1 MQRAARSLHF
11 PALPTVYSAVDGGK
25 LMVAPILIFAIG
37 NESRGDD
44 AIAPLLL
51 RRLAAWLEAEN
62 IAGRFELL
70 EDFQLQVEHA
80 TDMVGRELVL
90 FIDAGMDTPAPYNF
104 YRARSNDSRTLFS
117 HAITPEAVLSTYQQ
131 VYQQTPPPAFV
142 LCIRGERFELGELP
156 SQEARQ
162 RMELAMGFLQEL
174 MQKAEKS
181 SWEDRSTTPRQDG

>member
-1 MQRAARSLHF
+1 
-11 PALPTVYSAVDGGK
+11 
-25 LMVAPILIFAIG
+25 MVPPILIFAIG

-51 RRLAAWLEAEN
+51 RRLGAWLKAEEMD
-62 IAGRFELL
+62 GRFELL

-90 FIDAGMDTPAPYNF
+90 FIDAGMDTPAPYSF
-104 YRARSNDSRTLFS
+104 YRAQSNDSRTLFS

-131 VYQQTPPPAFV
+131 VYQQSPPPAFV
-142 LCIRGERFELGELP
+142 LCVRGEQFELGEPP
-156 SQEARQ
+156 SPEAEQ

-174 MQKAEKS
+174 IREAEKS
-181 SWEDRSTTPRQDG
+181 SWEERCSTRQMGEATR

>member
-1 MQRAARSLHF
+1 M
-11 PALPTVYSAVDGGK
+11 PAPVLV
-25 LMVAPILIFAIG
+25 FAIG

-51 RRLAAWLEAEN
+51 HRLAAWLDVEN
-62 IAGRFELL
+62 IAERFELL

-104 YRARSNDSRTLFS
+104 YRAQSNDNRTLFS

-131 VYQQTPPPAFV
+131 VYQQPPPPAFV
-142 LCIRGERFELGELP
+142 LCIRGEQFGLGEPP
-156 SQEARQ
+156 SPEAEQ
-162 RMELAMGFLQEL
+162 RIELAIGFLQEL
-174 MQKAEKS
+174 MRKAKKS
-181 SWEDRSTTPRQDG
+181 SWESASRQFSHTEHTIFTKPEPL

>member
-1 MQRAARSLHF
+1 MNSVA
-11 PALPTVYSAVDGGK
+11 
-25 LMVAPILIFAIG
+25 VAPILIFAIG

-51 RRLAAWLEAEN
+51 RRLAEWLETKD

-90 FIDAGMDTPAPYNF
+90 FIDAGMDTPAPYTF
-104 YRARSNDSRTLFS
+104 FRTQSNDSRTLFS

-131 VYQQTPPPAFV
+131 VYQHPPPPAFV
-142 LCIRGERFELGELP
+142 LCIRGDQFELGEPP
-156 SQEARQ
+156 SPEAGQ

-174 MQKAEKS
+174 AQEAEEF
-181 SWEDRSTTPRQDG
+181 SWEDRSTPPRLV

>member
-1 MQRAARSLHF
+1 
-11 PALPTVYSAVDGGK
+11 
-25 LMVAPILIFAIG
+25 MVPPVLLFAIG

-51 RRLAAWLEAEN
+51 RKLGEWLEAEG

-90 FIDAGMDTPAPYNF
+90 FIDAGMDTPAPYSF
-104 YRARSNDSRTLFS
+104 YRVQSNDSRTLFS

-131 VYQQTPPPAFV
+131 VYQQPPPPSFV
-142 LCIRGERFELGELP
+142 LCIRGEHFELGEPP
-156 SQEARQ
+156 SPEAEQ
-162 RMELAMGFLQEL
+162 LMELAMRFLQKL
-174 MQKAEKS
+174 MQKAEMS
-181 SWEDRSTTPRQDG
+181 FWEARSTTTR

>member
-1 MQRAARSLHF
+1 MS
-11 PALPTVYSAVDGGK
+11 
-25 LMVAPILIFAIG
+25 APILIFAIG

-51 RRLAAWLEAEN
+51 RRLAAWLETEN
-62 IAGRFELL
+62 IAERFELL

-90 FIDAGMDTPAPYNF
+90 FIDAGLDTAAPYSF
-104 YRARSNDSRTLFS
+104 YRAKSDDSRTLFS

-131 VYQQTPPPAFV
+131 AYQQKPPPAFV
-142 LCIRGERFELGELP
+142 LCIRGEQFELGELP
-156 SQEARQ
+156 TPEAEA

-174 MQKAEKS
+174 MLEAEEY
-181 SWEDRSTTPRQDG
+181 SWENRGTATR

>member
-1 MQRAARSLHF
+1 MS
-11 PALPTVYSAVDGGK
+11 
-25 LMVAPILIFAIG
+25 APILIFAIG

-51 RRLAAWLEAEN
+51 RRLAAWLETEN
-62 IAGRFELL
+62 IAERFELL

-90 FIDAGMDTPAPYNF
+90 FIDAGLDTAAPYSF
-104 YRARSNDSRTLFS
+104 YRAKSDDSRTLFS

-131 VYQQTPPPAFV
+131 VYQQKPPPAFV
-142 LCIRGERFELGELP
+142 LCIRGEQFELGELP
-156 SQEARQ
+156 TPDAEA

-174 MQKAEKS
+174 MREAEES
-181 SWEDRSTTPRQDG
+181 SWEDHSTTPR

>member
-1 MQRAARSLHF
+1 
-11 PALPTVYSAVDGGK
+11 
-25 LMVAPILIFAIG
+25 MVPPVLIFAIG

-51 RRLAAWLEAEN
+51 RRLAVWLEAEN

-80 TDMVGRELVL
+80 TDMVGRKLVL
-90 FIDAGMDTPAPYNF
+90 FIDAGLDTPAPYNF
-104 YRARSNDSRTLFS
+104 YRAQSNDSRTLFS

-142 LCIRGERFELGELP
+142 LCVRGERFELGELP
-156 SQEARQ
+156 SPEAEQ
-162 RMELAMGFLQEL
+162 RMELAMCFLQEL
-174 MQKAEKS
+174 MQKAEAS
-181 SWEDRSTTPRQDG
+181 SWKNHSNTTTR

>member
-1 MQRAARSLHF
+1 MPS
-11 PALPTVYSAVDGGK
+11 
-25 LMVAPILIFAIG
+25 PILIFAIG

-51 RRLAAWLEAEN
+51 RRLAAWLDTGN

-90 FIDAGMDTPAPYNF
+90 FIDAGLDTPAPYSF
-104 YRARSNDSRTLFS
+104 YRAKNNDSRTLFN
-117 HAITPEAVLSTYQQ
+117 HAITPEAVLSTYLQ

-142 LCIRGERFELGELP
+142 LCIRGERFELGEALSP
-156 SQEARQ
+156 EAEQ

-174 MQKAEKS
+174 MREATAS
-181 SWEDRSTTPRQDG
+181 SWENRSTTTW

>member
-1 MQRAARSLHF
+1 
-11 PALPTVYSAVDGGK
+11 
-25 LMVAPILIFAIG
+25 MVPPILLFAIG

-62 IAGRFELL
+62 IAERFELL

-90 FIDAGMDTPAPYNF
+90 FIDAGMDTPAPYSF
-104 YRARSNDSRTLFS
+104 YRAKGNDSRTLFN

-131 VYQQTPPPAFV
+131 VYQQAPPPAFV
-142 LCIRGERFELGELP
+142 LCIRGEKFELGEQP
-156 SQEARQ
+156 SPEAER
-162 RMELAMGFLQEL
+162 RMELAMGFLKEL
-174 MQKAEKS
+174 MREAEES
-181 SWEDRSTTPRQDG
+181 SWGGFSCHPV